1 MVKDTYWELMKSSD
15 PALIHHKVLAGVVMS
30 WGPRMGE
37 VVAIGTGSKCIGGG
51 GLSLEGRALN
61 DCHAEILARRG
72 LIAFLYDQLSDFA
85 NNPEWSIFE
94 EAPSGSSD
102 RRLRLKSHIKFHLFV
117 SSAPCGD
124 ARIFAYEDLNAA
136 NGKFLKM
143 NEPKWK
149 PTSSGPAMP
158 VPLDPAD
165 AANPELLY
173 RRRQGVL
180 RTKVEAGEGI
190 LLFINVISTI

>member
-1 MVKDTYWELMKSSD
+1 MKDSEST
-15 PALIHHKVLAGVVMS
+15 LIRHKVLAGIVMT
-30 WGPRMGE
+30 WGPKGSQ

-72 LIAFLYDQLSDFA
+72 LVAFLYDQLSDFSS
-85 NNPEWSIFE
+85 NPEWSIFE
-94 EAPSGSSD
+94 EAPAGSRD
-102 RRLRLKSHIKFHLFV
+102 RRLRLRDHIKFHLYV

-124 ARIFAYEDLNAA
+124 ARTFAYEELNAD
-136 NGKFLKM
+136 NVKLQPM

-149 PTSSGPAMP
+149 PTSFGPAMS
-158 VPLDPAD
+158 DPAV
-165 AANPELLY
+165 ATNPEFY

-180 RTKVEAGEGI
+180 RTKLEAGEGY
-190 LLFINVISTI
+190 FIHSFITIVNN